1 MYSAILVPLDGS
13 ERAEAIL
20 RHVEELAQRYGA
32 TVILIQV
39 VEPVPHSTG
48 LEKTYVVLREEYER
62 RTRQA
67 ELYLADV
74 QEKLG
79 ERGIQAQTH
88 VLHGSVVDQI
98 ITSAEREN
106 VDLIAMASHGRR
118 GLSRV
123 FYGSVAAGVL
133 HRISQPLLLIRSR
146 NDKPISGFSQ

>member
-1 MYSAILVPLDGS
+1 MYNTILVPLDGS
-13 ERAEAIL
+13 ERAETIL
-20 RHVEELAQRYGA
+20 RHVENLAQRYDA

-39 VEPVPHSTG
+39 IEPVPHSTG

-74 QEKLG
+74 QERLDEK
-79 ERGIQAQTH
+79 GIHSQTH

-98 ITSAEREN
+98 ITFAEREG
-106 VDLIAMASHGRR
+106 VDLIAMASHGRS

-133 HRISQPLLLIRSR
+133 HRVSQPLLLIRSR
-146 NDKPISGFSQ
+146 NVR

>member
-1 MYSAILVPLDGS
+1 MYQTILVPLDGS
-13 ERAEAIL
+13 ERAERIL
-20 RHVEELAQRYGA
+20 RHVEEVAQRYGA

-67 ELYLADV
+67 KLYLADV

-79 ERGIQAQTH
+79 EKAIQAQAH

-98 ITSAEREN
+98 TAYAERGD
-106 VDLIAMASHGRR
+106 VDLIAMASHGRS

-133 HRISQPLLLIRSR
+133 HRVSQPLLLIRSR
-146 NDKPISGFSQ
+146 ND

>member
-1 MYSAILVPLDGS
+1 MYDTILVPLDGS
-13 ERAEAIL
+13 QRAEAIL
-20 RHVEELAQRYGA
+20 CHVEELAQRYGA
-32 TVILIQV
+32 TVILVQV

-79 ERGIQAQTH
+79 VKGISAQAH
-88 VLHGSVVDQI
+88 VLHGSVVEK
-98 ITSAEREN
+98 ITTLAEREG
-106 VDLIAMASHGRR
+106 VDLIAMASHGRS

-133 HRISQPLLLIRSR
+133 HRVSQPLLLIRSR
-146 NDKPISGFSQ
+146 NVE